1 VSTLALI
8 VVLGVA
14 MSAIAM
20 VGSVTLV
27 LSEET
32 LNRLIIPLVALAA
45 GSLLGGAFLHMLP
58 NAIDALGN
66 SLAVW
71 IWFLGGFT
79 GFFVLEQC
87 LHWHHCHRAPSKH
100 RPLGHL
106 ILIADG
112 LHNFIGGL
120 SVAGAF
126 FIDHRTGLIAWVA
139 AAAHE
144 VPQELGDFGIL
155 VNSGWSRRTALAYNV
170 VSASTF
176 LAGGLVA
183 YTLSGTVEVVFLV
196 PFAAGNFAYIGA
208 TDLLPELTTETALT
222 GKVAGLIGF
231 VIGLGVLLAA
241 AVYL

>member
-1 VSTLALI
+1 MTTLAWI

-27 LSEET
+27 LSEQA
-32 LNRLIIPLVALAA
+32 LGRLVTPLVALAA

-58 NAIDALGN
+58 EAIETLGN
-66 SLAVW
+66 GRAVW
-71 IWFLGGFT
+71 VWFLAGFT
-79 GFFVLEQC
+79 AFFVLEQC
-87 LHWHHCHRAPSKH
+87 LHWHHCHRRISAH

-106 ILIADG
+106 ILVADG

-120 SVAGAF
+120 SVASAF
-126 FIDHRTGLIAWVA
+126 FIDHRVGLVTWAA

-155 VNSGWSRRTALAYNV
+155 VKSGWSRRSALAFNMA
-170 VSASTF
+170 SASTF
-176 LAGGLVA
+176 LVGGVVA
-183 YTLSGTVEVVFLV
+183 WALSGHVEVVYLV

-208 TDLLPELTTETALT
+208 ADLIPELTTDPSGRNKAVTF
-222 GKVAGLIGF
+222 VAFLA
-231 VIGLGVLLAA
+231 GVAILWIV
-241 AVYL
+241 AVAV